1 MPEEIDPANIEEY
14 GKKISIKDLLLDSEN
29 PRLYAQRRS
38 GDLDGLQE
46 QIYDDLMKKS
56 HVPVLKRN
64 ILENGTRETIYVQY
78 QDRYK
83 KYVVVEGNTRTAIHM
98 TIVDDGTESDFDFTT
113 IVSNLIKP
121 SVSEAE
127 LSRMK
132 VIWQLSKQDWGVYE
146 KAALMYEQH
155 YQHGF
160 PIADIARD
168 FNETKAYVNTNLTAL
183 AFYGE
188 YSTATD
194 DEDTKKFSFFS
205 KECPAK
211 VRKWFQG
218 NNSNK
223 ENYFVFIDSG
233 RIPSVALS
241 GGLRDFAKFVEN
253 EEIMDSFKEDKEM
266 TVLDGCDMLVEMD
279 LLASFKWMKHMTT
292 YTSDIYKLMDP
303 KYQTMLK
310 DDSTLR
316 TNIKALKVALSN
328 IIELVEDD
336 E

>member
-1 MPEEIDPANIEEY
+1 MPDEIDAANIEEY
-14 GKKISIKDLLLDSEN
+14 GKKLSIEDLLLDSDN

-38 GDLDGLQE
+38 GNLLGLQD
-46 QIYDDLMKKS
+46 QIYNDLMRKS
-56 HVPVLKRN
+56 HVPTLKRN
-64 ILENGTRETIYVQY
+64 ILENGTREAIYVQY
-78 QDRYK
+78 QNRYEG
-83 KYVVVEGNTRTAIHM
+83 YVVVEGNTRTAIHK

-113 IVSNLIKP
+113 IVSNVINP

-155 YQHGF
+155 YEHGF

-168 FNETKAYVNTNLTAL
+168 FNETKAYINTNLAAL
-183 AFYGE
+183 AYYEE
-188 YSTATD
+188 YTTTTS

-211 VRKWFQG
+211 VRKWFQE

-223 ENYFVFIDSG
+223 EDYFALINSG

-253 EEIMDSFKEDKEM
+253 EGIMDSFKEDEEM
-266 TVLDGCDMLVEMD
+266 TVLDGCEMLVELD
-279 LLASFKWMKHMTT
+279 LLASFKWMKHLTS

-303 KYQTMLK
+303 TYQSMLK
-310 DDSTLR
+310 DDNTLR